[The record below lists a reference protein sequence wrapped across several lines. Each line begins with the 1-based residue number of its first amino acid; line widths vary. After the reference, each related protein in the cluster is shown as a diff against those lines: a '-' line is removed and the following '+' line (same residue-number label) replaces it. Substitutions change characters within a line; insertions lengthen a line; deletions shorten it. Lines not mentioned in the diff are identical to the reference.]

1 MTGAGRGPI
10 TPLSVMTRAEGPTLN
25 TLNSAW
31 GPPIFKEFKVSNPDP
46 GRRTNFEQFEL
57 GVFKVFKVPP
67 PANVPGLN
75 FENLE
80 NDGGT
85 TSFKVCKVVPPAN
98 WPEPGG
104 ATLKTLK
111 WRWHHGG

>member
-1 MTGAGRGPI
+1 
-10 TPLSVMTRAEGPTLN
+10 MTRAEGPTLN

-31 GPPIFKEFKVSNPDP
+31 GPPIFKEFKVPPPANVP
-46 GRRTNFEQFEL
+46 GLNFENFEND
-57 GVFKVFKVPP
+57 GGTTIFKVFKVPP

-75 FENLE
+75 FENFE

-85 TSFKVCKVVPPAN
+85 TIFKVFKVAPPAN